1 MTFGTYH
8 IIYGIVRYPN
18 KLFSS
23 PCIPG
28 QLILDKDAKIIQ
40 KGNNFS
46 TDMLEAHAQKN
57 GVIPYLT
64 TNTKVKL
71 QGTKDVKVKAK
82 TVKYFFKI

>member
-1 MTFGTYH
+1 MTFGVG
-8 IIYGIVRYPN
+8 IIRYTN

-23 PCIPG
+23 PCIHG

-46 TDMLEAHAQKN
+46 TGMLETHVQKN

-64 TNTKVKL
+64 TNTKFKL